1 MEGKLGYV
9 ISARTKISEA
19 VSGVKQGRYAFAAR
33 LAEQARLI
41 PREKQDVPPEE
52 RPALYMDYK

>member
-1 MEGKLGYV
+1 M
-9 ISARTKISEA
+9 
-19 VSGVKQGRYAFAAR
+19 KQGRYAFAAR

-52 RPALYMDYK
+52 RPALYMDYKRLFSDEVYHAERAFS